1 VATLRDRRGEAVSG
15 ATPPA
20 LDAFERALALFQ
32 ACRGN
37 AMAPARDALDAAPAF
52 AMAAALQACLHL
64 SGRDPAG
71 GSQALDVLAQFP
83 GTPALPRER
92 LHFAAI
98 RALAAGDYDCAR
110 HLHDEILAEFPR
122 DALALQVAHSVDY
135 VAGDAR
141 SLRDRIAWVLP
152 SWSASDPG
160 YHALLSMHAFGLE
173 ECGEY
178 AQAEDTALQA
188 LALEPRDLRAH
199 HAVTHVLEMLDR
211 AEAGMRWMGS
221 RSGYWMDDSPA
232 AMHLWWHLALHHLG
246 AGRTRHALILYDTR
260 IGVRRGGSMSALIDA
275 AALLWRLQL
284 MQVDVGARWQALA
297 DRWAPHAADAFCAFN
312 DLHAMMAFAGA
323 GRDAQARE
331 LLAAQEA
338 RLRSGGIN
346 GAMTRLV
353 GLPACR
359 ALYAFGRGSFADAA
373 HLLARLPPVAHRI
386 GGSLAQRNVL
396 ELTREAAARQGARPS
411 HAMALAA

>member
-1 VATLRDRRGEAVSG
+1 MLRDLRGEAVSG
-15 ATPPA
+15 ATPAA
-20 LDAFERALALFQ
+20 LDEFERALDLFL

-37 AMAPARDALDAAPAF
+37 AGAPVRAACEAAPGF
-52 AMAAALQACLHL
+52 AMAFALEACLQL

-71 GSQALDVLAQFP
+71 GRQALRVLACFR
-83 GTPALPRER
+83 GEPALPRER

-98 RALAAGDYDCAR
+98 RALARGDYDQAR
-110 HLHDEILAEFPR
+110 HLHDELLAEHPR
-122 DALALQVAHSVDY
+122 DVLAVQIAHSFDY

-152 SWSASDPG
+152 AWSAADPG

-178 AQAEDTALQA
+178 ALAEDTALR
-188 LALEPRDLRAH
+188 ALELNPRDLRAH
-199 HAVTHVLEMLDR
+199 HAVTHVLEMLER

-221 RSGYWMDDSPA
+221 RTAYWLDDGPA

-246 AGRTRHALILYDTR
+246 AGRQRHALMLYDQR
-260 IGVRRGGSMSALIDA
+260 IGVPRGRSMSALIDA
-275 AALLWRLQL
+275 SALLWRLEL
-284 MQVDVGARWQALA
+284 MHVDVGSRWQALA

-312 DLHAMMAFAGA
+312 DLHAMMAFIGA
-323 GRDAQARE
+323 GRDELAQR
-331 LLAAQEA
+331 LIAAQEA
-338 RLRSGGIN
+338 RIGAGGAN
-346 GAMTRLV
+346 ATMTRLV

-359 ALYAFGRGSFADAA
+359 ALRAYGRGDYAEAERQ
-373 HLLARLPPVAHRI
+373 LRRLPPVAHRI

-396 ELTREAAARQGARPS
+396 EMTREAAVQR
-411 HAMALAA
+411 ALPIAA